1 MRWKIS
7 RHGHDPRQLD
17 LLAVVA
23 LILVSIGAYFY
34 VADHWAQPPSK
45 TAFIV
50 PSQNVRW

>member
-7 RHGHDPRQLD
+7 RHGHDPRQRD

-23 LILVSIGAYFY
+23 LILISIVGYFCY
-34 VADHWAQPPSK
+34 ADYSAPPPNR